1 MEYSLVI
8 KNSKKYNIIR
18 EIFLDYFP
26 SFSYDK
32 SGLKKAKKIQNSE
45 NNRQYE
51 CLIQK
56 LDLTTFLLTGEFI
69 YLLLTYNRNN
79 LFKKIYNY
87 GNFEVADQY
96 GGNILFMATELNKVD
111 ILKWLIDEKKL
122 DITKTNK
129 YNETILFY
137 AIKENHYLLT
147 KWLIDEKK
155 MNVNLSGYDDN
166 NLMCYICTYC
176 NNTDFVQWFITNT
189 DIDLTYINKYGENPL
204 LGSIGINNKLNRKM
218 IKYFVSNKYYK
229 IDSIDTYGYN
239 ILHKCSEIN
248 DVEFLVDEMGMDINN
263 ISIKTGYN
271 ILFSAISSE
280 NKLLIKWLVNEKKF
294 TFYENT
300 KDKKNILKAAIKSK
314 NPIEIISW
322 ILKEFK
328 LDINYK
334 DKLGYNLI
342 LSAAQNSNIK
352 LIKWLIRN
360 TDIDYKAV
368 NYMGFNI
375 IEELIYANKNNSKFN
390 KIIVNIKW
398 LLDNTDLSNEYRY
411 IYSLLN
417 YKEITDI
424 NKSNIL
430 LYINNLGFN
439 INSSDKDGNTL
450 LLYLLIHQYPKQYV
464 AWLLSIPNIDVNHKN
479 KSNMEALNY
488 VSCENRD
495 IFKNI
500 LDIKNS
506 YQIKTEENNIK
517 LKKMYREILISNS
530 QKNMSHDS
538 ELSNKLERKNQEI
551 EKLEAYISK
560 LKLQILLLD
569 KEPEEF

>member
-166 NLMCYICTYC
+166 NLMCYICTL
-176 NNTDFVQWFITNT
+176 Q
-189 DIDLTYINKYGENPL
+189 
-204 LGSIGINNKLNRKM
+204 
-218 IKYFVSNKYYK
+218 
-229 IDSIDTYGYN
+229 
-239 ILHKCSEIN
+239 
-248 DVEFLVDEMGMDINN
+248 
-263 ISIKTGYN
+263 
-271 ILFSAISSE
+271 
-280 NKLLIKWLVNEKKF
+280 
-294 TFYENT
+294 
-300 KDKKNILKAAIKSK
+300 
-314 NPIEIISW
+314 
-322 ILKEFK
+322 
-328 LDINYK
+328 
-334 DKLGYNLI
+334 
-342 LSAAQNSNIK
+342 
-352 LIKWLIRN
+352 
-360 TDIDYKAV
+360 
-368 NYMGFNI
+368 
-375 IEELIYANKNNSKFN
+375 
-390 KIIVNIKW
+390 
-398 LLDNTDLSNEYRY
+398 
-411 IYSLLN
+411 
-417 YKEITDI
+417 
-424 NKSNIL
+424 
-430 LYINNLGFN
+430 
-439 INSSDKDGNTL
+439 
-450 LLYLLIHQYPKQYV
+450 
-464 AWLLSIPNIDVNHKN
+464 
-479 KSNMEALNY
+479 NME
-488 VSCENRD
+488 R
-495 IFKNI
+495 
-500 LDIKNS
+500 
-506 YQIKTEENNIK
+506 
-517 LKKMYREILISNS
+517 
-530 QKNMSHDS
+530 
-538 ELSNKLERKNQEI
+538 
-551 EKLEAYISK
+551 
-560 LKLQILLLD
+560 
-569 KEPEEF
+569 